1 VAGGGDAKDKMLRTG
16 RATVAHLSGR
26 RHIITRHVFG
36 LRAAFLRVRDYERA
50 PAQRSAGAVHHG
62 GVNGAGRAT
71 VRGGAWPPRPARNDH
86 LAGSN
91 ETGAIIAT
99 PCIGRRDPIA
109 QQQSARTRDAAS
121 TEQAVQQQDQ
131 ERIRAQIAADTIALR
146 RIYADDFLGIGPTG
160 VVRNKAEVIADFTTH
175 ALTYQSITTAE
186 VRVRVYGNTAVET
199 GRSTM
204 VGQDRGKDV
213 PRENRF
219 TRVWVMTD
227 GRWQLVANHYSLMT
241 TQ

>member
-1 VAGGGDAKDKMLRTG
+1 MNRALIVAAL
-16 RATVAHLSGR
+16 VLSA
-26 RHIITRHVFG
+26 VS
-36 LRAAFLRVRDYERA
+36 
-50 PAQRSAGAVHHG
+50 SA
-62 GVNGAGRAT
+62 
-71 VRGGAWPPRPARNDH
+71 
-86 LAGSN
+86 
-91 ETGAIIAT
+91 
-99 PCIGRRDPIA
+99 IA
-109 QQQSARTRDAAS
+109 QQQSAQTQDAAS

-131 ERIRAQIAADTIALR
+131 VRIRAQITADTIALR

-186 VRVRVYGNTAVET
+186 LRVRVYGNTAVET

>member
-1 VAGGGDAKDKMLRTG
+1 MKRT
-16 RATVAHLSGR
+16 
-26 RHIITRHVFG
+26 
-36 LRAAFLRVRDYERA
+36 
-50 PAQRSAGAVHHG
+50 
-62 GVNGAGRAT
+62 
-71 VRGGAWPPRPARNDH
+71 
-86 LAGSN
+86 
-91 ETGAIIAT
+91 AIIAALVLSAVSST
-99 PCIGRRDPIA
+99 IA
-109 QQQSARTRDAAS
+109 QQQSAQTGDAAS

-131 ERIRAQIAADTIALR
+131 VRIRAQITADPIALR

-219 TRVWVMTD
+219 TRVWVMRD
-227 GRWQLVANHYSLMT
+227 GRWQLVANHYSLMAT
-241 TQ
+241 K

>member
-1 VAGGGDAKDKMLRTG
+1 MKRT
-16 RATVAHLSGR
+16 S
-26 RHIITRHVFG
+26 
-36 LRAAFLRVRDYERA
+36 
-50 PAQRSAGAVHHG
+50 
-62 GVNGAGRAT
+62 
-71 VRGGAWPPRPARNDH
+71 
-86 LAGSN
+86 
-91 ETGAIIAT
+91 IIAT
-99 PCIGRRDPIA
+99 LVLSAVSSAIA
-109 QQQSARTRDAAS
+109 QQQSAQTRGAAT

-131 ERIRAQIAADTIALR
+131 ERIHAQITADTIALR

-186 VRVRVYGNTAVET
+186 VHVRVYGNTAVET

-241 TQ
+241 TQPE

>member
-1 VAGGGDAKDKMLRTG
+1 MKRT
-16 RATVAHLSGR
+16 S
-26 RHIITRHVFG
+26 
-36 LRAAFLRVRDYERA
+36 
-50 PAQRSAGAVHHG
+50 
-62 GVNGAGRAT
+62 
-71 VRGGAWPPRPARNDH
+71 
-86 LAGSN
+86 
-91 ETGAIIAT
+91 IIAALALST
-99 PCIGRRDPIA
+99 VSSTIV
-109 QQQSARTRDAAS
+109 QQGARTQDTAT

-131 ERIRAQIAADTIALR
+131 ERIRAQIAADPIALR

-160 VVRNKAEVIADFTTH
+160 VVRNKSEVIADFTTH
-175 ALTYQSITTAE
+175 ALTYQSITTTE

-204 VGQDRGKDV
+204 VGQDKGKDV

-241 TQ
+241 PQ

>member
-1 VAGGGDAKDKMLRTG
+1 MKRT
-16 RATVAHLSGR
+16 S
-26 RHIITRHVFG
+26 
-36 LRAAFLRVRDYERA
+36 
-50 PAQRSAGAVHHG
+50 
-62 GVNGAGRAT
+62 
-71 VRGGAWPPRPARNDH
+71 
-86 LAGSN
+86 
-91 ETGAIIAT
+91 IIAALVLSAVSSA
-99 PCIGRRDPIA
+99 IA
-109 QQQSARTRDAAS
+109 QQSARAQDAAS

-131 ERIRAQIAADTIALR
+131 ERIRAQITADTIVLR

-186 VRVRVYGNTAVET
+186 VRVRVYGNAAVET

-204 VGQDRGKDV
+204 VGQDKGKDV

>member
-1 VAGGGDAKDKMLRTG
+1 MRRTSIMAALMLVAVST
-16 RATVAHLSGR
+16 
-26 RHIITRHVFG
+26 
-36 LRAAFLRVRDYERA
+36 
-50 PAQRSAGAVHHG
+50 AV
-62 GVNGAGRAT
+62 
-71 VRGGAWPPRPARNDH
+71 
-86 LAGSN
+86 
-91 ETGAIIAT
+91 
-99 PCIGRRDPIA
+99 A
-109 QQQSARTRDAAS
+109 QQQSVRTREAAT

-160 VVRNKAEVIADFTTH
+160 VVRNKEEVIGDFTTH
-175 ALTYQSITTAE
+175 ALTYQSITTTE

-204 VGQDRGKDV
+204 VGQDKGKDV